1 MKRTICLLLVLLM
14 SLSMVVTV
22 LADGTTTLTTTVPAA
37 TYTLTIPDDQ
47 VIEFGAEET
56 LIAAPSV
63 TDSSGFAEGKNLDVT
78 VTYGSFT
85 SETVGTKIPFILRKK
100 GIYDGHDTTDS
111 NWTSSGAVLTYK
123 GKRSGEV
130 EQNTTFQIETVGA
143 PLNAYVT
150 GLIIKINSSA
160 WGKALAG
167 DYSATITF
175 TSEVVV
181 DNP

>member
-37 TYTLTIPDDQ
+37 TYTLSIPDDQ
-47 VIEFGAEET
+47 VIKFGAEST
-56 LIAAPSV
+56 SIAAPSV
-63 TDSSGFAEGKNLDVT
+63 TDSSGFSVGKNLDVT

-85 SETVGTKIPFILRKK
+85 SETVGTKIPFTLRKS
-100 GIYDGHDTTDS
+100 GNINGVPANES
-111 NWTSSGAVLTYK
+111 TSSGDVLTYK
-123 GKRSGEV
+123 GDSSGKV
-130 EQNTTFQIETVGA
+130 AQNATFQVYFNAMNNTVD
-143 PLNAYVT
+143 VT
-150 GLIIKINSSA
+150 GLKIEINSTA

>member
-47 VIEFGAEET
+47 VIEFRAVST
-56 LIAAPSV
+56 RIAAPSV

-85 SETVGTKIPFILRKK
+85 SETVGTKIPFTLRKYAIVN
-100 GIYDGHDTTDS
+100 GQGVTIRSEYISTGD
-111 NWTSSGAVLTYK
+111 VLTYK
-123 GKRSGEV
+123 GKGSGEV
-130 EQNTTFQIETVGA
+130 AQNATFQYSKETVD
-143 PLNAYVT
+143 LT
-150 GLIIKINSSA
+150 GLVIEIESTA

-175 TSEVVV
+175 TSEVVAG
-181 DNP
+181 NH